1 MVDSAVLQ
9 VIPSGTFGAA
19 HTADA
24 RSQTHMMAPPC
35 SPAPSVVSRTVV
47 EPRRYWGPQQSRRR
61 STTVGYMGRL
71 RPPLLG
77 ICLAVVATGCSAHV
91 TGAPSATT
99 QTYDGPIDA
108 ELAITDS
115 FDVQQP
121 TGTCSGR
128 AVFRGI
134 ADGARVETRGQHDFD
149 FVTSTVATR
158 YVENDFTRR
167 PHDDGKFCVVTFRFT
182 PRKIDGDGYW
192 MQFPL
197 ATGGYGFLM
206 QFKPNGLGK
215 VTMTIQTC
223 TDTDAPP
230 DRQCGYG

>member
-1 MVDSAVLQ
+1 M
-9 VIPSGTFGAA
+9 
-19 HTADA
+19 
-24 RSQTHMMAPPC
+24 
-35 SPAPSVVSRTVV
+35 
-47 EPRRYWGPQQSRRR
+47 
-61 STTVGYMGRL
+61 
-71 RPPLLG
+71 LLG
-77 ICLAVVATGCSAHV
+77 SCLAAVATGCSAHV

-99 QTYDGPIDA
+99 ETYSGPIDV

-121 TGTCSGR
+121 AGTCSGR

-134 ADGARVETRGQHDFD
+134 ADGARVETRGEHDFD
-149 FVTSTVATR
+149 FVTSIVATR

-167 PHDDGKFCVVTFRFT
+167 PEDDGKFCVVTFRFT
-182 PRKIDGDGYW
+182 PIKADSDGYR

-197 ATGGYGFLM
+197 ATGGFGFLTPGP
-206 QFKPNGLGK
+206 FKPNGLGK
-215 VTMTIQTC
+215 VVMTIQTC